1 MGFSASGKGVKTMSD
16 RDIVLDARNLTMR
29 FGGVTAVSDFS
40 MAIQKN
46 RIVGLIGPN
55 GAGKTTSFNMITG
68 YYRPTE
74 GSVLFNG
81 EDITGTRPH
90 EVCRLGIA
98 RTFQN
103 IRLFKNET
111 VLQNVMIGAHLR
123 QKSRWW
129 QAPLNLPS
137 FNREERQ
144 IRDKSMELL
153 ERVDLHKVAD
163 ERSDSLP
170 YGQQRRLEIA
180 RALATEPSFL
190 LLDEPA
196 AGMNPEESQVLMNF
210 VRRLRDEFDLTILL
224 IEHDMK
230 VVMGVCEHIWVLDY
244 GKLIAE
250 GNPAEIQGNP
260 KVIEAYLGE
269 EYLANA

>member
-1 MGFSASGKGVKTMSD
+1 MAFLDQGREENPMAD
-16 RDIVLDARNLTMR
+16 RPVILDAVNLTMR

-40 MAIQKN
+40 MAIQEN

-74 GSVLFNG
+74 GKVSFLGN
-81 EDITGTRPH
+81 DITGMAPYK
-90 EVCRLGIA
+90 VCRMGIA

-111 VLQNVMIGAHLR
+111 VLQNVMIGSHLR

-137 FNREERQ
+137 FNKEEREV
-144 IRDKSMELL
+144 REKAMELL

-163 ERSDSLP
+163 ERSESLP

-180 RALATEPSFL
+180 RALATEPRFL

-196 AGMNPEESQVLMNF
+196 AGMNPEESHVLMGF
-210 VRRLRDEFDLTILL
+210 IRRLRDEFNLTILL

-244 GKLIAE
+244 GKLIAQ
-250 GNPAEIQGNP
+250 GNPKEIQGNP

-269 EYLANA
+269 EYLADA